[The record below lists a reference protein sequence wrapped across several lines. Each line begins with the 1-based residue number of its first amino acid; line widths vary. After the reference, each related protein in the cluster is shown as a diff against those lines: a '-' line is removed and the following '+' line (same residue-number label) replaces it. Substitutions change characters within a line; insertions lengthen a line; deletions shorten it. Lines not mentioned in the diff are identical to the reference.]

1 MLIRRF
7 AEGLGIFS
15 VVLRMPD
22 NAIDSIERQ
31 PMPEGVSGHFVPALL
46 SNIKQDPD
54 GVFAGF
60 FYAFFIIS

>member
-31 PMPEGVSGHFVPALL
+31 PMPEGELATSC
-46 SNIKQDPD
+46 QRC
-54 GVFAGF
+54 
-60 FYAFFIIS
+60 